1 MQKKKIIV
9 SGNPRLDLLKSPL
22 KSIYDDEIEKIKKKY
37 NNFFLI
43 CTSFSYTNYYD
54 KNIQYSEILKTQNFF
69 TSNDELEEWYNYEK
83 IKKKIFNE
91 LIKFLENSHKIKN
104 TVFVIRCHPSENI
117 DIYESLQKKHKNVFF
132 DNSYS
137 VHPWILASEGII
149 NHYCTTTFEGLV
161 ANKNIYTIKPD
172 YETKLE
178 DEIFLK
184 NTIIAKN
191 HQELIE
197 LLEKK
202 DKTKINYKEDYCS
215 IDLRGS

>member
-1 MQKKKIIV
+1 MQKK
-9 SGNPRLDLLKSPL
+9 
-22 KSIYDDEIEKIKKKY
+22 Y
-37 NNFFLI
+37 
-43 CTSFSYTNYYD
+43 
-54 KNIQYSEILKTQNFF
+54 
-69 TSNDELEEWYNYEK
+69 
-83 IKKKIFNE
+83 
-91 LIKFLENSHKIKN
+91 
-104 TVFVIRCHPSENI
+104 
-117 DIYESLQKKHKNVFF
+117 KNVFF

-215 IDLRGS
+215 IDLREDHKSFKTIINKFNSLDLRIKKQPKKIILFKI